1 MPTQLTFCS
10 SGSTTSSTTDFPA
23 LCASLAARLWGVFVL
38 EGDDGVDDVLPSRLR
53 RLPTYSSERR
63 RDRIVSTFFTGRI
76 VSTPLPMSASPSTV
90 PEATLLRA
98 AYEARREERTE
109 PV

>member
-1 MPTQLTFCS
+1 M
-10 SGSTTSSTTDFPA
+10 
-23 LCASLAARLWGVFVL
+23 L

-63 RDRIVSTFFTGRI
+63 RDLIVSTFFTGRI

-98 AYEARREERTE
+98 AYEARRDDRTE